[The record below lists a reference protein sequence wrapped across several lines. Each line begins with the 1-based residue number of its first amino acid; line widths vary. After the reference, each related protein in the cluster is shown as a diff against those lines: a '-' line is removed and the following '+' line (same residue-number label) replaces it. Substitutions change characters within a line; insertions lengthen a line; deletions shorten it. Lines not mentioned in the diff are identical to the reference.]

1 MDARTTED
9 RQETLPGRQR
19 PARVQRRLRAGVIG
33 VLLVIAATAW
43 WFLNRPAPQ
52 APAGRPSAAVAIPV
66 GAVTAEKGDIDVTLA
81 ELGTV
86 TSLATVTMRSQISG
100 YLTQI
105 AFTEG
110 QIVKQ
115 GDLLAQIDSRPY
127 ELALSQAEG
136 QLARDQ
142 ALLADARLDL
152 ARFQRLATT
161 NAIAKQQLDAQDAL
175 VKQDEGIV
183 KSDQAMIGT
192 AKLNIAYCHIVAPV
206 SGRVGLRQVDQGN
219 YVTPT
224 DSNGI
229 VVITQLQPITVVF
242 TVPEDNVAQIVKR
255 LRTNAKLPATAYDRS
270 GNTKL
275 ATGSLLTLD
284 NQIDVTTGTLKLKA
298 QFANDDESLF
308 PNQFVNIRLL
318 VDVLHDTTVMPTSAI
333 QRGAPGT
340 FVYLIKPDLTVTAQ
354 PVTLGP
360 ADGDRV
366 SVISGLAPGDR
377 VVVDGADR
385 LRDGGKVDL
394 RNSAS
399 GPASAP
405 TAPNPPGPAR

>member
-1 MDARTTED
+1 MDARTED
-9 RQETLPGRQR
+9 LREILPVRQR
-19 PARVQRRLRAGVIG
+19 PTRARRWLRAGFIG
-33 VLLVIAATAW
+33 VLLVIGAATW
-43 WFLNRPAPQ
+43 WFLIRPAPQ
-52 APAGRPSAAVAIPV
+52 APANRPRAAVAIPV
-66 GAVTAEKGDIDVTLA
+66 GAAVAEKGDIDITLD

-86 TSLATVTMRSQISG
+86 MSLATVTIRSQISG

-110 QIVKQ
+110 QVVKQ

-136 QLARDQ
+136 QLVRDQ
-142 ALLADARLDL
+142 ALLANARLDL
-152 ARFQRLATT
+152 TRFQNLAKT
-161 NAIAKQQLDAQDAL
+161 NAIPKQQLDTQDAL

-183 KSDQAMIGT
+183 KSDQAMVGT

-219 YVTPT
+219 YVTPG
-224 DSNGI
+224 DPNGI

-242 TVPEDNVAQIVKR
+242 TVPEDNVPQIVKR
-255 LRTNAKLPATAYDRS
+255 LNANAKLPATAYDRS
-270 GNTKL
+270 GTTKL

-308 PNQFVNIRLL
+308 PNQFVNIRLV
-318 VDVLHDTTVMPTSAI
+318 VDVLHDTTVVPTSAI

-340 FVYLIKPDLTVTAQ
+340 FVYLIKSDQTVTAQ

-360 ADGDRV
+360 ANGDRV
-366 SVISGLAPGDR
+366 SVKSGLAPGDQ
-377 VVVDGADR
+377 VVVDGAAR
-385 LRDGGKVDL
+385 LREGAKVSV
-394 RNSAS
+394 RGSAS
-399 GPASAP
+399 TPASPPAAAPTSAGPAK
-405 TAPNPPGPAR
+405 

>member
-1 MDARTTED
+1 MDTRATED
-9 RQETLPGRQR
+9 RPGTLPGQQRPMRARRLILAAVFGILLAIGAATWWLLDR
-19 PARVQRRLRAGVIG
+19 PAR
-33 VLLVIAATAW
+33 
-43 WFLNRPAPQ
+43 Q
-52 APAGRPSAAVAIPV
+52 APAGRPSTAIAVPV
-66 GAVTAEKGDIDVTLA
+66 GAATAETGDIDVMLD

-86 TSLATVTMRSQISG
+86 TSLATVTIRSQISG

-142 ALLADARLDL
+142 ALLADAQLDL
-152 ARFQRLATT
+152 TRFQTLAKT
-161 NAIAKQQLDAQDAL
+161 NAIPKQQLDTQDAL
-175 VKQDEGIV
+175 VKQDQGIV

-206 SGRVGLRQVDQGN
+206 AGRVGLRQVDQGN

-224 DSNGI
+224 DANGI
-229 VVITQLQPITVVF
+229 VVITQLQPITVIF
-242 TVPEDNVAQIVKR
+242 TVPEDNLPQILAR
-255 LRTNAKLPATAYDRS
+255 MHANAKLPATAYDRS

-298 QFANDDESLF
+298 QFPNDHESLF

-318 VDVLHDTTVMPTSAI
+318 VDVLHDTTVVPTAAI

-340 FVYLIKPDLTVTAQ
+340 FVYLIKPDLTVSAQ
-354 PVTLGP
+354 PVTLGQ
-360 ADGDRV
+360 ANGDRV
-366 SVISGLAPGDR
+366 SVKSGLAQGDR

-385 LRDGGKVDL
+385 LRDGAKVDL
-394 RNSAS
+394 RSSAS
-399 GPASAP
+399 GPASASA
-405 TAPNPPGPAR
+405 APSPPGP

>member
-19 PARVQRRLRAGVIG
+19 PTRVRRLRRAGIIG
-33 VLLVIAATAW
+33 VLLAIGAATW

-52 APAGRPSAAVAIPV
+52 PPAGRPSTAVAVPV
-66 GAVTAEKGDIDVTLA
+66 GAATAETGDIDIILD

-86 TSLATVTMRSQISG
+86 TSLATVTIRSQISG
-100 YLTQI
+100 YLTQV

-152 ARFQRLATT
+152 ARFQMLAKT
-161 NAIAKQQLDAQDAL
+161 NAVPKQQLDTQDAL

-183 KSDQAMIGT
+183 KSDQAIIGT

-206 SGRVGLRQVDQGN
+206 SGRVGLRLVDQGN

-224 DSNGI
+224 DANGI

-242 TVPEDNVAQIVKR
+242 TVPEDNVPQILKR
-255 LRTNAKLPATAYDRS
+255 LHANAKLPATAYDRS

-318 VDVLHDTTVMPTSAI
+318 VDVLHDTTVVPTSAV

-360 ADGDRV
+360 ANGDRV
-366 SVISGLAPGDR
+366 SVKSGLAPGDR

-385 LRDGGKVDL
+385 LRDGAKVDL
-394 RNSAS
+394 HNSAS
-399 GPASAP
+399 APASAP
-405 TAPNPPGPAR
+405 AAPTPPGPT

>member
-1 MDARTTED
+1 MDTRTTED

-19 PARVQRRLRAGVIG
+19 PKRVRHRARAGVIG
-33 VLLVIAATAW
+33 VLVAIGAATW
-43 WFLNRPAPQ
+43 WYLNRLAPQ
-52 APAGRPSAAVAIPV
+52 APTGRPSTAIAIPV
-66 GAVTAEKGDIDVTLA
+66 GAATAETGDIDILLD

-86 TSLATVTMRSQISG
+86 TSLATVTIRSQISG
-100 YLTQI
+100 YLTQV

-152 ARFQRLATT
+152 ARFQLLAKT
-161 NAIAKQQLDAQDAL
+161 NAIPKQQLDTQDAL

-206 SGRVGLRQVDQGN
+206 NGRVGLRLVDQGN

-224 DSNGI
+224 DASGI

-242 TVPEDNVAQIVKR
+242 TVPEDNVPQILKR
-255 LRTNAKLPATAYDRS
+255 LHVNAKLTATAYDRS

-318 VDVLHDTTVMPTSAI
+318 VDALHDTTVVPTSAI

-360 ADGDRV
+360 ANGDRV
-366 SVISGLAPGDR
+366 SIASGLAPGDR

-385 LRDGGKVDL
+385 LREGAKVDV

-399 GPASAP
+399 APASGSA
-405 TAPNPPGPAR
+405 APNLPGP

>member
-1 MDARTTED
+1 MDTRTRED

-19 PARVQRRLRAGVIG
+19 PTGVRRRTRAGIIG
-33 VLLVIAATAW
+33 VLLAIGVATW

-52 APAGRPSAAVAIPV
+52 APAGRPSTAIAVPV
-66 GAVTAEKGDIDVTLA
+66 GAATAETGDIDIMLD

-86 TSLATVTMRSQISG
+86 TWLATVTIRSQISG

-142 ALLADARLDL
+142 ALLADAQLDL
-152 ARFQRLATT
+152 ARFQMLAKT
-161 NAIAKQQLDAQDAL
+161 NAIPKQQLDTQDAL

-206 SGRVGLRQVDQGN
+206 SGRVGLRLVDQGN
-219 YVTPT
+219 YVTPG
-224 DSNGI
+224 DANGI

-242 TVPEDNVAQIVKR
+242 TIPEDNVAQIVKR
-255 LRTNAKLPATAYDRS
+255 LP
-270 GNTKL
+270 
-275 ATGSLLTLD
+275 
-284 NQIDVTTGTLKLKA
+284 
-298 QFANDDESLF
+298 
-308 PNQFVNIRLL
+308 
-318 VDVLHDTTVMPTSAI
+318 
-333 QRGAPGT
+333 
-340 FVYLIKPDLTVTAQ
+340 
-354 PVTLGP
+354 
-360 ADGDRV
+360 
-366 SVISGLAPGDR
+366 
-377 VVVDGADR
+377 
-385 LRDGGKVDL
+385 
-394 RNSAS
+394 
-399 GPASAP
+399 
-405 TAPNPPGPAR
+405 

>member
-1 MDARTTED
+1 MDARTAED
-9 RQETLPGRQR
+9 RQETVPGRER
-19 PARVQRRLRAGVIG
+19 RMLVRRRLRVGIIG
-33 VLLVIAATAW
+33 VLLGIAVGTW
-43 WFLNRPAPQ
+43 WFFGRPGPQ
-52 APAGRPSAAVAIPV
+52 APAGRPGTAIAIPV
-66 GAVTAEKGDIDVTLA
+66 GAATAEKGDIDITLN

-86 TSLATVTMRSQISG
+86 TSLATVTIRSQISG

-105 AFTEG
+105 VFTEG

-152 ARFQRLATT
+152 ARFQTLAKT
-161 NAIAKQQLDAQDAL
+161 NAIPKQQLDTQDAL

-192 AKLNIAYCHIVAPV
+192 AKLNIAYCHIIAPV

-224 DSNGI
+224 DANGI
-229 VVITQLQPITVVF
+229 VVITQLQPITVLF
-242 TVPEDNVAQIVKR
+242 TVPEDNVPQIVKR
-255 LRTNAKLPATAYDRS
+255 LHANAKLPATAYDRT
-270 GNTKL
+270 GTMKL
-275 ATGSLLTLD
+275 ATGNLLTLD

-318 VDVLHDTTVMPTSAI
+318 VDVLHDTTVVPTSAI

-340 FVYLIKPDLTVTAQ
+340 FVYLIKSDLTVAAQ
-354 PVTLGP
+354 PVTIGP
-360 ADGDRV
+360 ANGDRV
-366 SVISGLAPGDR
+366 SVKSGLAAGDR

-385 LRDGGKVDL
+385 LRDGAKVSL
-394 RNSAS
+394 RKSATES
-399 GPASAP
+399 V
-405 TAPNPPGPAR
+405 TAPAAASPPGPPR

>member
-1 MDARTTED
+1 MDTRTTED
-9 RQETLPGRQR
+9 WQEILPGRQR
-19 PARVQRRLRAGVIG
+19 PTRVRRWTRAGIIG
-33 VLLVIAATAW
+33 VLLAIGAATW
-43 WFLNRPAPQ
+43 WFLNRPAPP
-52 APAGRPSAAVAIPV
+52 APAGRPSTAIAIPV
-66 GAVTAEKGDIDVTLA
+66 GAATAETGDIDIMLD

-86 TSLATVTMRSQISG
+86 TSLATVTIRSQISG
-100 YLTQI
+100 YLTQV

-142 ALLADARLDL
+142 ALLADAQLDL
-152 ARFQRLATT
+152 ARFQMLAKT
-161 NAIAKQQLDAQDAL
+161 NAIPKQQLDTQDAL

-206 SGRVGLRQVDQGN
+206 SGRVGLRLVDQGN

-224 DSNGI
+224 DANGI

-242 TVPEDNVAQIVKR
+242 TVPEDNVPQIVRR
-255 LRTNAKLPATAYDRS
+255 LHANAKLPATAYDRS

-275 ATGSLLTLD
+275 ATGSLLTID

-308 PNQFVNIRLL
+308 PNQFVNIRLQ
-318 VDVLHDTTVMPTSAI
+318 VDVLHDTTVVPTSAI

-340 FVYLIKPDLTVTAQ
+340 FVYLIKPDLTVTAR

-360 ADGDRV
+360 ANGDRV
-366 SVISGLAPGDR
+366 SVESGLARGDR
-377 VVVDGADR
+377 VVIDGADR
-385 LRDGGKVDL
+385 LRDGAKVAL
-394 RNSAS
+394 RDSAS

-405 TAPNPPGPAR
+405 AAPNSPGP